1 MTRQER
7 FERIIYSMEP
17 KEAKAELLLEGYTEE
32 EIPQRIFK
40 AAVNTGDKALI
51 KQIAKANLR
60 STLAALRG

>member
-7 FERIIYSMEP
+7 FEEIIYSMNP
-17 KEAKAELLLEGYTEE
+17 QEAKAELLLEGYTED

-40 AAVNTGDKALI
+40 AAVKTGDKALI
-51 KQIAKANLR
+51 KEIARQNLR